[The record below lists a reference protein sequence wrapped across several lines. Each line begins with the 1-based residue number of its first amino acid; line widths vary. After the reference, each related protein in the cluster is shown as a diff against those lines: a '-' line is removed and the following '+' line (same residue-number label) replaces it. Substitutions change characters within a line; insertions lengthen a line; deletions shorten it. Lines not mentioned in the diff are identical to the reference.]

1 MLAQLSETADYKRL
15 FSHFSQ
21 RVWSVVEAA
30 TEDDGLRRR
39 LFRLAR
45 VGRFSADGY
54 SALFSEMEVQVLFYR
69 AMAAALTGP
78 ASVEQQLITLLRG
91 LFRLHEVEGFA
102 LADINARTGPQSGS
116 YEQALEISLAYRVGL
131 AERLSL
137 PAQPR
142 MVTSALDVQVAPAAL
157 ERAYQKVLTTE
168 RTSALLE
175 WMIIQ
180 RFWVEYLEVSN
191 PDRFLAIADR
201 SARDFAQVERQ
212 AELTRPVA
220 TERLNAIF
228 DNFKNER
235 RALIRQLT
243 GAALMRHPAP
253 PVPGPSHSGAAQ

>member
-1 MLAQLSETADYKRL
+1 
-15 FSHFSQ
+15 
-21 RVWSVVEAA
+21 
-30 TEDDGLRRR
+30 
-39 LFRLAR
+39 
-45 VGRFSADGY
+45 
-54 SALFSEMEVQVLFYR
+54 
-69 AMAAALTGP
+69 
-78 ASVEQQLITLLRG
+78 
-91 LFRLHEVEGFA
+91 
-102 LADINARTGPQSGS
+102 
-116 YEQALEISLAYRVGL
+116 
-131 AERLSL
+131 
-137 PAQPR
+137 
-142 MVTSALDVQVAPAAL
+142 MVTSALDVEVAPAAL

-253 PVPGPSHSGAAQ
+253 PVPGPSHSGAPQ